1 MKKMISI
8 LLAMALSLSLLCTGV
23 AEGVTGTY
31 EGAAYGNNAD
41 VRVAVTFEGGAIT
54 EVKVV
59 EHAETPGLSD
69 APIER
74 IPAQIVKYQT
84 LAVDTVSGATN
95 TSKAII
101 GAVEAAIA
109 AAGADVAAY
118 SKAVEMNAGEAKV
131 EELKAELLIIG
142 GGGAGMTA
150 AIAAANNGV
159 DVLLIEKMAQLGGAT
174 AVSGGGVIATG
185 SNLQKVRG
193 IEDTPE
199 KMIEDFVK
207 HGDGMNNMPMLTM
220 YANNLGEAT
229 NWLEEA
235 CGVQFG
241 DVIFSAEYQTDRNYS
256 FVGAA
261 AGLHAAMTG
270 ALDASAAKYML
281 DTRATEL
288 IVEDGKV
295 VGAVAQGLENTIYNI
310 RAEAVLMATGGYGY
324 AKDLLPDALKNVL
337 YYGPKR
343 STGDGQKMLMALDA
357 KFELFE
363 YGKIY
368 PNGVEV
374 SEGIAKSTIFP
385 NYNAFTASGIL
396 IGKDGKRLVN
406 EKGSN
411 RELKDVLMAQ
421 DGQVNYMFMDAETFA
436 SFTEALARTG
446 ISGDELNTW
455 LAANGAT
462 TPVFAHADTVEEVA
476 AIVGIDAAGL
486 KETIERYNGFVE
498 AGVDAD
504 FGRPADFLT
513 AKIGEGPYYIVEQ
526 KPRFATTMGG
536 VVLNDNLQIINNA
549 GEVIEGLYGAGEIAN
564 LVHGTDSPGGAN
576 VGWALTSGY
585 LAGNAISAA
594 LGK

>member
-1 MKKMISI
+1 MKKMVSL
-8 LLAMALSLSLLCTGV
+8 LLALALSLSLLCTGA
-23 AEGVTGTY
+23 AEGVTGTF

-41 VRVAVTFEGGAIT
+41 VRVAVTFEGGVIT

-69 APIER
+69 TPIER

-95 TSKAII
+95 TSKAIL

-109 AAGADVAAY
+109 AAGMDASAY
-118 SKAVEMNAGEAKV
+118 SKAIEMDAGEAKV
-131 EELKAELLIIG
+131 EEIEADLLIIG
-142 GGGAGMTA
+142 GGGAGMSA

-174 AVSGGGVIATG
+174 AISGGGMIVTG
-185 SNLQKVRG
+185 SNVQKRNNVV
-193 IEDTPE
+193 DTPE
-199 KMIEDFVK
+199 MMIEDIVK
-207 HGDGMNNMPMLTM
+207 HGDGMNNMPMLTL
-220 YANNLGEAT
+220 YANKLGEAT
-229 NWLEEA
+229 NWLEDV
-235 CGVQFG
+235 CSVPFG

-261 AGLHAAMTG
+261 AGLHAAMTKT
-270 ALDASAAKYML
+270 LDASAAKYML

-310 RAEAVLMATGGYGY
+310 RADAVLMATGGYGY
-324 AKDLLPDALKNVL
+324 AKDLLPEALQGVL
-337 YYGPKR
+337 YYGPKC

-374 SEGIAKSTIFP
+374 SEGIAKSTIFA
-385 NYNAFTASGIL
+385 NFNAFEMGGIL
-396 IGKDGKRLVN
+396 IGKDGKRMVN
-406 EKGSN
+406 EKDTN
-411 RELKDVLMAQ
+411 RALKDILMAQ
-421 DGQVNYMFMDAETFA
+421 DGQVNYLFMDAATFEYF
-436 SFTEALARTG
+436 SQALSRTG
-446 ISGDELNTW
+446 ISEDELNTW
-455 LAANGAT
+455 LEANGTT
-462 TPVFAHADTVEEVA
+462 TPIFAHADTVEEVA

-486 KETIERYNGFVE
+486 KETIERYNGFVD
-498 AGVDAD
+498 AGVDED
-504 FGRPADFLT
+504 FGRPAAYLT
-513 AKIGEGPYYIVEQ
+513 TKIGEGPYYIVEQ

-536 VVLNDNLQIINNA
+536 VVLNDKLQIINEA
-549 GEVIEGLYGAGEIAN
+549 GEIIPGLYGAGEIAN

-585 LAGNAISAA
+585 LAGNSISAE

>member
-8 LLAMALSLSLLCTGV
+8 LLALALSLCLLCTGM
-23 AEGVTGTY
+23 ADGVTGTY

-41 VRVAVTFEGGAIT
+41 VRVAVTLENGMIT

-74 IPAQIVKYQT
+74 VPAQIVKYQT
-84 LAVDTVSGATN
+84 LAVDMVSGATN

-101 GAVEAAIA
+101 GAVEAALT

-118 SKAVEMNAGEAKV
+118 SKAIEAEAGEAKV
-131 EELKAELLIIG
+131 EELKTELLIIG
-142 GGGAGMTA
+142 GGGAGMA
-150 AIAAANNGV
+150 AAVAAANNGV
-159 DVLLIEKMAQLGGAT
+159 DVLLIEKMSALGGAT
-174 AVSGGGVIATG
+174 AISGGGMIVTG
-185 SNLQKVRG
+185 SNVQKRNNVT
-193 IEDTPE
+193 DTPE
-199 KMIEDFVK
+199 MMIEDILK
-207 HGDGMNNMPMLTM
+207 HGDGMCNVPMLTM

-337 YYGPKR
+337 YYGPKC
-343 STGDGQKMLMALDA
+343 STGDGQKMLMALNA
-357 KFELFE
+357 KFDMFE

-374 SEGIAKSTIFP
+374 SEGIAKSTIFA
-385 NYNAFTASGIL
+385 NFNAFEMGGIL
-396 IGKDGKRLVN
+396 IGKNGKRMVN
-406 EKGSN
+406 EKDTN
-411 RELKDVLMAQ
+411 RALKDVLMAQ
-421 DGQVNYMFMDAETFA
+421 DGQVNYLFMDAATFEY
-436 SFTEALARTG
+436 FTQALSRTG
-446 ISGDELNTW
+446 ISTDELNAW
-455 LAANGAT
+455 LAANGT
-462 TPVFAHADTVEEVA
+462 STPVFAHADTVEEVA

-486 KETIERYNGFVE
+486 KETVERYNGFVE
-498 AGVDAD
+498 AGADAD
-504 FGRPADFLT
+504 FGRPAAYLT
-513 AKIGEGPYYIVEQ
+513 TKIGEGPYYIVEQ

-536 VVLNDNLQIINNA
+536 VVLNENLQVMSEA
-549 GEVIEGLYGAGEIAN
+549 GEVIPGLYAAGEVAN
-564 LVHGTDSPGGAN
+564 LVQGTDSPGGAN